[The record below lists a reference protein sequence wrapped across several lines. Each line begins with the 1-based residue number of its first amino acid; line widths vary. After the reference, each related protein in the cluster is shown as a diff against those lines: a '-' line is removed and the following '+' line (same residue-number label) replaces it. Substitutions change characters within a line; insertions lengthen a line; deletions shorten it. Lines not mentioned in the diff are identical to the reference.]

1 MLYVY
6 SLLEILYVIALSPLI
21 IGIQNSIE
29 ERIESKQ
36 GPSVFQPYYDLAK
49 LFGKES
55 LVPEVSSPIYRLGP
69 YVIFMFY
76 LFIACII
83 PIITAFPLPFAP
95 AADFVGGGLL
105 FGAASAIK
113 KFSAI
118 DSRSNYAHLG
128 TSRSASLGALT
139 EPIIML
145 IFIMLGVLS
154 NSNNPFVIN
163 HVLRSSPE
171 WYFSLLHGFVTA
183 AFFLVLIIETGQ
195 LPVESHTN
203 GELGMIDQAMPFEY
217 TGSDLAMYKW
227 SSYMKTFLL
236 MSVFLNVFILPFGVP
251 MDENAGFFSI
261 LIYMGLHVLKL
272 MGLIIFFALINTTVS
287 KFRLYK
293 NFDFLAVAFALAFLA
308 SLAYYIINR

>member
-1 MLYVY
+1 MSYIY
-6 SLLEILYVIALSPLI
+6 SLLEILYVIVAAPLVVGVQQAL
-21 IGIQNSIE
+21 E
-29 ERIESKQ
+29 ERLESKQ
-36 GPSVFQPYYDLAK
+36 GPSVFQPYFDLIK
-49 LFGKES
+49 FFHKES
-55 LVPEVSSPIYRLGP
+55 LVPRVSSPIFRLGP
-69 YVIFMFY
+69 YVVFMFY
-76 LFIACII
+76 SFLAMIL

-95 AADFVGGGLL
+95 TADFIGGGLF
-105 FGAASAIK
+105 FGAAAAIK

-128 TSRSASLGALT
+128 TSRSASLGVLT
-139 EPIIML
+139 EPIMVL

-154 NSNNPFVIN
+154 NTNNPFVIN
-163 HVLRSSPE
+163 NVLRSSPE
-171 WYFSLLHGFVTA
+171 WYYSLLHGFVTV
-183 AFFLVLIIETGQ
+183 AFFILLIIETGQ

-217 TGSDLAMYKW
+217 SGTDLAIYKW

-251 MDENAGFFSI
+251 MEHSGFISI
-261 LIYMGLHVLKL
+261 VVYSGTHLLKL
-272 MGLIIFFALINTTVS
+272 LGLIIVFALFNTTVS

-308 SLAYYIINR
+308 SLAYYIVKS

>member
-1 MLYVY
+1 MPYVY

-21 IGIQNSIE
+21 IGIQNSLE

-49 LFGKES
+49 LFRKES

-76 LFIACII
+76 LFIAII
-83 PIITAFPLPFAP
+83 LPIITAFPLSFAS

-105 FGAASAIK
+105 FGAAAAIK
-113 KFSAI
+113 RFSAI

-139 EPIIML
+139 EPVVML

-163 HVLRSSPE
+163 NVLRSSPD

-195 LPVESHTN
+195 LPVEAHTN

-217 TGSDLAMYKW
+217 TGPDLAMYKW

-236 MSVFLNVFILPFGVP
+236 MSVFLNVYILPFGVP
-251 MDENAGFFSI
+251 MNENAGLLSI
-261 LIYMGLHVLKL
+261 MIYLVLHLIKL
-272 MGLIIFFALINTTVS
+272 TAMVVVFALLNTSVS

-308 SLAYYIINR
+308 SLAYYIVNR